1 MGRYAVP
8 SGRIVKGWSVRLEPS
23 PEQAARFRRDD
34 GARRFARNWAVEQI
48 HAAMHADPET
58 GGYDSAVWSPYE
70 LRKRW
75 NQVKHQVAPWWT
87 ECSKE
92 AYSNG
97 IADAVTALKN
107 WHSSKRGDREGLR
120 MRFPRFRKKGKDSV
134 RCTYTT
140 GALRVDD
147 SRHVVLPG
155 VGRVRTAENLRLIYR
170 HIRHGTGR
178 LLSATVREKNGR
190 WRVSLRLEIIPPR
203 PPEARRDAVGVD
215 AGIGQDLLVI
225 MRSDGTVV
233 RRVANPK
240 ALRKVARVYTR
251 VTAIRADTI
260 HKATSELAKTHG
272 QIVIEDL
279 CLRGFARGMRKHR
292 KAWAEAAFGEFCRQ
306 LTYKC
311 GWYGSE
317 LWIADRFYPSS
328 KTCSAC
334 GQINAELT
342 LSDRRWTCQ
351 VCGTRHDRDE
361 NAGINLARLPASQAE
376 AQSGSKT
383 APVRRATVK
392 RVKHPRRMAA
402 SAP

>member
-1 MGRYAVP
+1 MVGGMLEGGLLERDRGCGHRAQELAFIEDGRQGRAADEVSAVP
-8 SGRIVKGWSVRLEPS
+8 E
-23 PEQAARFRRDD
+23 
-34 GARRFARNWAVEQI
+34 
-48 HAAMHADPET
+48 
-58 GGYDSAVWSPYE
+58 
-70 LRKRW
+70 
-75 NQVKHQVAPWWT
+75 
-87 ECSKE
+87 
-92 AYSNG
+92 
-97 IADAVTALKN
+97 
-107 WHSSKRGDREGLR
+107 EGQ
-120 MRFPRFRKKGKDSV
+120 GSV

-155 VGRVRTAENLRLIYR
+155 AGRVRTAENLRAVCR
-170 HIRHGTGR
+170 HIRRGTGR
-178 LLSATVREKNGR
+178 LLSATVREKGG
-190 WRVSLRLEIIPPR
+190 WWTVSLRLEIIPPR
-203 PPEARRDAVGVD
+203 PPKARAGTVGVD

-225 MRSDGTVV
+225 MSSDGTVV

-240 ALRKVARVYTR
+240 ALRSSIADVRRTTKALARKQPGSRRWRRAKQKVARVHMR
-251 VTAIRADTI
+251 AAAVRADTI
-260 HKATSELAKTHG
+260 HQATSELAKTHG

-279 CLRGFARGMRKHR
+279 YLRGFARGMRKHR
-292 KAWAEAAFGEFCRQ
+292 RAWAEAAFGEFRRQ

-328 KTCSAC
+328 KTCSGC

-351 VCGTRHDRDE
+351 ACGTRHDRDE